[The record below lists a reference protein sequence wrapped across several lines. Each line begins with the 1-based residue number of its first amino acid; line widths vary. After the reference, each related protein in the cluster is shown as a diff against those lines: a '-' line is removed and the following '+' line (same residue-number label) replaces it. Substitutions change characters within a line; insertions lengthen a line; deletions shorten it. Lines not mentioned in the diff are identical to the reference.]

1 MCDHSA
7 TSKARGYAIAAID
20 VLADGRPDVQKA
32 CNDLG
37 VIKSLVNMLR
47 YEQTS
52 EETLYLVSVLG
63 SISKENSTNQTVLRQ
78 ENAFQ
83 LFLQILKYEA
93 AKYLKLQR
101 KTVKQLNETTICT
114 MCCVFENNQKH
125 QYEFY
130 RLGAVAVLIKLLSNG
145 SPNEKLHAAAAI
157 GLLARNNAV
166 IQDEA
171 FRCGVV
177 PHITKMVSS
186 ETYLHCKHA
195 VIAIQDL
202 CSGNHKVQ
210 NSFQQRGSIKTLISL
225 ATERKQINKIVADS
239 LGELAQG
246 NWLNQNLVREEG
258 GIELLFHIEA
268 YSQLLKVLQH
278 NNANQIFLR
287 SKCNPAWVKV
297 VQREAKLQNERNH
310 LTDFEALF
318 CPASVDEER
327 AYQKMLDS
335 GQWMSKLMSNKYLNE
350 EEFNCFTLLV
360 RDLKN
365 LAYPSSQLI
374 KGCAQQLHL
383 VSWFFIMKRDRSILG
398 KRALL
403 SCWFKCF
410 QIQILS

>member
-1 MCDHSA
+1 M
-7 TSKARGYAIAAID
+7 GEVAI
-20 VLADGRPDVQKA
+20 
-32 CNDLG
+32 
-37 VIKSLVNMLR
+37 
-47 YEQTS
+47 
-52 EETLYLVSVLG
+52 
-63 SISKENSTNQTVLRQ
+63 
-78 ENAFQ
+78 
-83 LFLQILKYEA
+83 
-93 AKYLKLQR
+93 
-101 KTVKQLNETTICT
+101 
-114 MCCVFENNQKH
+114 
-125 QYEFY
+125 
-130 RLGAVAVLIKLLSNG
+130 LIKLLSN
-145 SPNEKLHAAAAI
+145 
-157 GLLARNNAV
+157 
-166 IQDEA
+166 EA
-171 FRCGVV
+171 FRCGIV
-177 PHITKMVSS
+177 PNVQHIAKMVSS
-186 ETYLHCKHA
+186 GTYLHCKHA

-202 CSGNHKVQ
+202 CSGHKVQ
-210 NSFQQRGSIKTLISL
+210 NSFQQWRSIKSLISL

-239 LGELAQG
+239 LGELAQC

-278 NNANQIFLR
+278 NNANQIFLQ
-287 SKCNPAWVKV
+287 SKCNPAWEKV

-327 AYQKMLDS
+327 VYQKMLDS

-383 VSWFFIMKRDRSILG
+383 VSWFLIMKRDRSILG